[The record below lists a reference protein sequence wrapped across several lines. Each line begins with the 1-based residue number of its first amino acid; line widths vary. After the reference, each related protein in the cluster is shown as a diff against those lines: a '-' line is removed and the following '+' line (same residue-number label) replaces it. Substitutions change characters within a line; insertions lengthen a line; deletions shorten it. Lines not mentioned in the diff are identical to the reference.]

1 MESNI
6 EDIEI
11 QKLFEEP
18 ESLINTDI
26 SDIVLDLDENKID
39 DEISNIEIN
48 DSDEEVETPDGEVE
62 TPMEGVETPMKG
74 VETPMKGVETPMKGV
89 ETPMEGVEKNNL
101 EKEIEQK
108 KLDTE
113 VEELADDFLKIQDR
127 QAQKKMQLDLLIEM
141 IRSLNFDVSSIK
153 DICSLTF
160 DRDFLKQR
168 SIQNKITAFIPELRK
183 CYNSAYLTCLHANA
197 ELKQKNLGINTLRQI
212 MKCNYL
218 KMTPKKVSHGY
229 DKATGKKL
237 ESRIYLIEKM
247 LY

>member
-48 DSDEEVETPDGEVE
+48 DSDEEVETPMKGVE

-74 VETPMKGVETPMKGV
+74 VETPMEGV

>member
-1 MESNI
+1 METNS

-11 QKLFEEP
+11 QKLFEEEP
-18 ESLINTDI
+18 EHLTDEEI
-26 SDIVLDLDENKID
+26 TNLEIDENKIEE
-39 DEISNIEIN
+39 EISNLVIDDSKIDNEISNLEIN
-48 DSDEEVETPDGEVE
+48 ESEIEDSNED
-62 TPMEGVETPMKG
+62 
-74 VETPMKGVETPMKGV
+74 
-89 ETPMEGVEKNNL
+89 KNLNL

-113 VEELADDFLKIQDR
+113 AEELADDFLKIQDR
-127 QAQKKMQLDLLIEM
+127 QAMKQMQLDLLISM
-141 IRSLNFDVSSIK
+141 VKAIGFDVSSIK
-153 DICSLTF
+153 DICSITF

-168 SIQNKITAFIPELRK
+168 STQNKIIAFIPELRK

>member
-1 MESNI
+1 MESNL

-18 ESLINTDI
+18 EHLIDEEITNLEI
-26 SDIVLDLDENKID
+26 DENKIEEEISNLVIDDSKID
-39 DEISNIEIN
+39 DEISNLEIN
-48 DSDEEVETPDGEVE
+48 ESEIEDSVED
-62 TPMEGVETPMKG
+62 
-74 VETPMKGVETPMKGV
+74 
-89 ETPMEGVEKNNL
+89 KNLNL

-113 VEELADDFLKIQDR
+113 AEELADDFLKIQDR
-127 QAQKKMQLDLLIEM
+127 QAQKQMQLDLLINM
-141 IRSLNFDVSSIK
+141 VKAIGFDVSSIK
-153 DICSLTF
+153 DICSITF

-247 LY
+247 IY

>member
-11 QKLFEEP
+11 QKLFEEEP
-18 ESLINTDI
+18 ENLIDTEI
-26 SDIVLDLDENKID
+26 SQIILDDNKID

-48 DSDEEVETPDGEVE
+48 DSEVEAERPEGETE
-62 TPMEGVETPMKG
+62 TEE
-74 VETPMKGVETPMKGV
+74 
-89 ETPMEGVEKNNL
+89 EKINL

-113 VEELADDFLKIQDR
+113 AEELADDFLKIQDR

>member
-11 QKLFEEP
+11 QKLFEEEP
-18 ESLINTDI
+18 ENLIDTEI
-26 SDIVLDLDENKID
+26 SQIVLDNKID
-39 DEISNIEIN
+39 DEISNLEIN
-48 DSDEEVETPDGEVE
+48 DSEVENE
-62 TPMEGVETPMKG
+62 TPMVEVKTEEEDKI
-74 VETPMKGVETPMKGV
+74 
-89 ETPMEGVEKNNL
+89 NL

-113 VEELADDFLKIQDR
+113 AEELADDFLKIQDR
-127 QAQKKMQLDLLIEM
+127 QAQKQMQLDLLIEM

>member
-11 QKLFEEP
+11 QKLFEEEP
-18 ESLINTDI
+18 ENLIDAEI
-26 SDIVLDLDENKID
+26 SQIVLDDNKID
-39 DEISNIEIN
+39 DEISNLEIN
-48 DSDEEVETPDGEVE
+48 DSEVEDETPLLEVE
-62 TPMEGVETPMKG
+62 TPMVEIETPM
-74 VETPMKGVETPMKGV
+74 VEVKTEEDKI
-89 ETPMEGVEKNNL
+89 NL
-101 EKEIEQK
+101 EKEIEKK

-113 VEELADDFLKIQDR
+113 AEELADDFLKIQDR
-127 QAQKKMQLDLLIEM
+127 QAQKQMQLDLLIEM

>member
-11 QKLFEEP
+11 QKLFEEEP
-18 ESLINTDI
+18 ENLIDAEI
-26 SDIVLDLDENKID
+26 SQIVLDNKID
-39 DEISNIEIN
+39 DEISNLEIN
-48 DSDEEVETPDGEVE
+48 DSEVENE
-62 TPMEGVETPMKG
+62 TPMVEVKTEEEDKI
-74 VETPMKGVETPMKGV
+74 
-89 ETPMEGVEKNNL
+89 NL

-113 VEELADDFLKIQDR
+113 AEELADDFLKIQDR
-127 QAQKKMQLDLLIEM
+127 QAQKQMQLDLLIEM

>member
-1 MESNI
+1 MESNL

-11 QKLFEEP
+11 QKLFEEEP
-18 ESLINTDI
+18 KHSIDEEITNLEI
-26 SDIVLDLDENKID
+26 DENKID
-39 DEISNIEIN
+39 DEISNLVIDDNKINDEISNLEIN
-48 DSDEEVETPDGEVE
+48 DSEIEDSVED
-62 TPMEGVETPMKG
+62 
-74 VETPMKGVETPMKGV
+74 
-89 ETPMEGVEKNNL
+89 KNLNL

-113 VEELADDFLKIQDR
+113 AEELADDFLKIQDR
-127 QAQKKMQLDLLIEM
+127 QVQKQMQLDLLIEM
-141 IRSLNFDVSSIK
+141 IRSLNFDVSSVK

-247 LY
+247 IY

>member
-1 MESNI
+1 METNL

-18 ESLINTDI
+18 EHLIDEEITNLEI
-26 SDIVLDLDENKID
+26 DENKIEE
-39 DEISNIEIN
+39 EISNLVI
-48 DSDEEVETPDGEVE
+48 DEEISNLDINESEIEDSVED
-62 TPMEGVETPMKG
+62 
-74 VETPMKGVETPMKGV
+74 
-89 ETPMEGVEKNNL
+89 KNLNL

-113 VEELADDFLKIQDR
+113 AEELADDFLKIQDR
-127 QAQKKMQLDLLIEM
+127 QAQKQMQLDLLINM
-141 IRSLNFDVSSIK
+141 VKAIGFDVSSIK
-153 DICSLTF
+153 DICSITF

-247 LY
+247 IY

>member
-11 QKLFEEP
+11 QKLFEEEP
-18 ESLINTDI
+18 ENLIDTEI
-26 SDIVLDLDENKID
+26 SKIVLDDNKID
-39 DEISNIEIN
+39 DAISNIEIN
-48 DSDEEVETPDGEVE
+48 DSEVEDEIPLVEVETPIVKVE
-62 TPMEGVETPMKG
+62 TNEEDKI
-74 VETPMKGVETPMKGV
+74 
-89 ETPMEGVEKNNL
+89 NL

-113 VEELADDFLKIQDR
+113 AKELADDFLKIQDR
-127 QAQKKMQLDLLIEM
+127 QAQKQMQLDLLIEM

>member
-1 MESNI
+1 MESNL

-11 QKLFEEP
+11 QKLFEEEP
-18 ESLINTDI
+18 EHLIDEEITNLEI
-26 SDIVLDLDENKID
+26 DENKIEEEISNLVIDDSKID
-39 DEISNIEIN
+39 DEISNLEIN
-48 DSDEEVETPDGEVE
+48 ESEIEDSVED
-62 TPMEGVETPMKG
+62 
-74 VETPMKGVETPMKGV
+74 
-89 ETPMEGVEKNNL
+89 KNLNL

-113 VEELADDFLKIQDR
+113 AEELADDFLKIQDR
-127 QAQKKMQLDLLIEM
+127 QAQKQMQLDLLINM
-141 IRSLNFDVSSIK
+141 VKAIGFDVSSIK
-153 DICSLTF
+153 DICSITF

-237 ESRIYLIEKM
+237 ESRIYLVEKM
-247 LY
+247 IY

>member
-1 MESNI
+1 METNL

-11 QKLFEEP
+11 QKLFEEEP
-18 ESLINTDI
+18 DHLIDEEITNLEI
-26 SDIVLDLDENKID
+26 DENKIEEEISNLVIDDSKID
-39 DEISNIEIN
+39 DEISNLEIN
-48 DSDEEVETPDGEVE
+48 ESEIEDSVED
-62 TPMEGVETPMKG
+62 
-74 VETPMKGVETPMKGV
+74 
-89 ETPMEGVEKNNL
+89 KNLNL

-113 VEELADDFLKIQDR
+113 AEELADDFLKIQDR
-127 QAQKKMQLDLLIEM
+127 QAQKQMQLDLLINM
-141 IRSLNFDVSSIK
+141 VKAIGFDVSSIK
-153 DICSLTF
+153 DICSITF

-218 KMTPKKVSHGY
+218 KMTPKVVSHGY
-229 DKATGKKL
+229 DKTTGKKL
-237 ESRIYLIEKM
+237 VSRIYLIQKV

>member
-11 QKLFEEP
+11 QKLFEEEP
-18 ESLINTDI
+18 ENLIDTEI
-26 SDIVLDLDENKID
+26 SQIILDDNKID

-48 DSDEEVETPDGEVE
+48 DSEVEVETPEGELE
-62 TPMEGVETPMKG
+62 TEE
-74 VETPMKGVETPMKGV
+74 
-89 ETPMEGVEKNNL
+89 EKINL

-113 VEELADDFLKIQDR
+113 AEELADDFLKIQDR

-160 DRDFLKQR
+160 DRDFLKQK

>member
-1 MESNI
+1 MESNL

-18 ESLINTDI
+18 EHLIDEEITNLEI
-26 SDIVLDLDENKID
+26 DENKIEE
-39 DEISNIEIN
+39 EISNLVIDEEISNLEIN
-48 DSDEEVETPDGEVE
+48 ESEIEDLIED
-62 TPMEGVETPMKG
+62 
-74 VETPMKGVETPMKGV
+74 
-89 ETPMEGVEKNNL
+89 KNLNL

-108 KLDTE
+108 KLDDE
-113 VEELADDFLKIQDR
+113 AEELADDFLKIQDR
-127 QAQKKMQLDLLIEM
+127 QAQKQMQLDLLINM
-141 IRSLNFDVSSIK
+141 VKAIGFDVSSIK
-153 DICSLTF
+153 DICSITF

-168 SIQNKITAFIPELRK
+168 SIQNKIIAFIPELRK

-218 KMTPKKVSHGY
+218 KMTPKKISHGY

-237 ESRIYLIEKM
+237 ESRIYLIEKII
-247 LY
+247 Y

>member
-11 QKLFEEP
+11 QKLFEEEP
-18 ESLINTDI
+18 ENLIDAEI
-26 SDIVLDLDENKID
+26 SQIVLDDNKID
-39 DEISNIEIN
+39 DEISNLEIN
-48 DSDEEVETPDGEVE
+48 DSEVEDQTPLLEVE
-62 TPMEGVETPMKG
+62 TPMVEIETPM
-74 VETPMKGVETPMKGV
+74 VEVKTEEEDKI
-89 ETPMEGVEKNNL
+89 NL

-113 VEELADDFLKIQDR
+113 AEELADDFLKIQDR
-127 QAQKKMQLDLLIEM
+127 QAQKQMQLDLLIEM

-168 SIQNKITAFIPELRK
+168 SIQNKITAFIPKLRK

>member
-1 MESNI
+1 NI

-11 QKLFEEP
+11 QKLFEEEP
-18 ESLINTDI
+18 ENLIDAEI
-26 SDIVLDLDENKID
+26 SQIVLDNKID
-39 DEISNIEIN
+39 DEISNLEIN
-48 DSDEEVETPDGEVE
+48 DSEVENE
-62 TPMEGVETPMKG
+62 TPMVEVKTEEEDKI
-74 VETPMKGVETPMKGV
+74 
-89 ETPMEGVEKNNL
+89 NL

-113 VEELADDFLKIQDR
+113 AEELADDFLKIQDR
-127 QAQKKMQLDLLIEM
+127 QAQKQMQLDLLIEM

-237 ESRIYLIEKM
+237 ESRIY
-247 LY
+247 

>member
-1 MESNI
+1 MVEVKTEE
-6 EDIEI
+6 ED
-11 QKLFEEP
+11 
-18 ESLINTDI
+18 
-26 SDIVLDLDENKID
+26 KI
-39 DEISNIEIN
+39 
-48 DSDEEVETPDGEVE
+48 
-62 TPMEGVETPMKG
+62 
-74 VETPMKGVETPMKGV
+74 
-89 ETPMEGVEKNNL
+89 NL

-113 VEELADDFLKIQDR
+113 AEELADDFLKIQDR
-127 QAQKKMQLDLLIEM
+127 QAQKQMQLDLLIEM